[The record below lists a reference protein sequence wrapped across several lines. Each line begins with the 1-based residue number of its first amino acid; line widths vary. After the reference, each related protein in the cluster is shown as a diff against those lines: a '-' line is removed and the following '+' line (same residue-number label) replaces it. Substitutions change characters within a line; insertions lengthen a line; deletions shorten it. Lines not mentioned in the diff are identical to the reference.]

1 MIEVKNLYKSYN
13 GHDVLSNVSL
23 TVKKGS
29 IYGLVG
35 ANGAGKTTLIKHL
48 TGVFKQDKGEI
59 LINGQSVFEN
69 PAAKSTLGYI
79 PDDLFFF
86 SMYTMK
92 NTARFFKKIYNTWN
106 DERYKTLLDAFKLD
120 ENRRISK
127 FSKGMQK
134 QAAFIMTMSYM
145 PEILI
150 LDEPIDGLDP
160 LVRKRVWKLIIEDV
174 AERGVSVLV
183 SSHNLKELEGICD
196 SIGILNNGHM
206 VIERELDEL
215 KSDISKI
222 QIAFCRKNDEKI
234 FDKLHVLHH
243 EERGSINLLI
253 VKGNREYIIES
264 LKESNPLVL
273 DVLPLTLEE
282 IFIYEL
288 GGDGCEINGI
298 LF

>member
-1 MIEVKNLYKSYN
+1 MIEVKSLYKSYN
-13 GHDVLSNVSL
+13 GHDVLSNVNL
-23 TVKKGS
+23 TVNKGS

-48 TGVFKQDKGEI
+48 AGVYKQDKGEI
-59 LINGQSVFEN
+59 LINSQVVFEN
-69 PAAKSTLGYI
+69 PITKATIGYI

-86 SMYTMK
+86 SMYNLK
-92 NTARFFKKIYNTWN
+92 NTARFYKKIYSTWN
-106 DERYKTLLDAFKLD
+106 DKRYKSLLEIFKLD
-120 ENRRISK
+120 YNRRISK

-134 QAAFIMTMSYM
+134 QAAFIITMSCM

-160 LVRKRVWKLIIEDV
+160 LVRKRVWKLIIDDV
-174 AERGVSVLV
+174 AERKMSVLV

-196 SIGILNNGHM
+196 FIGILNNGHM
-206 VIERELDEL
+206 VIERDLDEL

-222 QIAFCRKNDEKI
+222 QIAFKNETGIKIIEKL
-234 FDKLHVLHH
+234 DVLHH
-243 EERGSINLLI
+243 EARGSIDLFI
-253 VKGNREYIIES
+253 VKGNRDFIIEA

-288 GGDGCEINGI
+288 GGDGYEIKDI